1 MSSGSQPEFF
11 FDRSLGKR
19 SAQLLR
25 KAGYEVHLVADL
37 YPNDAQEVPDQEWI
51 ADGCQ
56 RGWLLLTK
64 DQRIRY
70 RGAELAALEGRM
82 FCLAAGNLSVAEAA
96 QRFIDAMPAIIRAA
110 ALDYVGFWK
119 VYGEGRIRQGWP

>member
-19 SAQLLR
+19 SAELLR
-25 KAGYEVHLVADL
+25 GAGYVVHLVTDL

-51 ADGCQ
+51 AYGSDH
-56 RGWLLLTK
+56 GWVLLTK
-64 DQRIRY
+64 DKRIRY
-70 RGAELAALEGRM
+70 RAAELAALDGRM

-96 QRFIDAMPAIIRAA
+96 QRFIDAMPAILRAA
-110 ALDYVGFWK
+110 TTDDVGFWK
-119 VYGEGRIRQGWP
+119 VYGEGRIQRGWP